1 LRIEISKTKVRG
13 GNVGAELAMGTW
25 SQERVR
31 VGQAGCGYW
40 GPNLLRN
47 LRENSKCAL
56 AAVADASPGRR
67 AFVAARFPEARISAD
82 WRDLISDPDLHAIVV
97 ATPASTHFEV
107 ARAALKA
114 GKHVLVEKP
123 LAMSVAEVD
132 ELARIVDRRGIVL
145 MVGHT
150 FIFNDAVRELRRMI
164 LEGELGQIVYLYSQ
178 RLNLGQLRSDVNA
191 WWNLAPHDVSI
202 QLYVTGDAEVSTVS
216 AMGRAFLQPG
226 IEDVVIS
233 NLTWRS
239 GMMGTI
245 HVSWL
250 DPHKTRQLTV
260 VGTRRMVV
268 YDDIGDYKLTVF
280 EKGFDR
286 VPRLGETMDFDMPP
300 SLHFKPRQGAV
311 VMPHRPVREPLSVEV
326 DHFLDCILLEKVPET
341 DALHARA
348 VVGVLEAAHASLK
361 QGGAP
366 APAAGARSGRSEGAR

>member
-1 LRIEISKTKVRG
+1 
-13 GNVGAELAMGTW
+13 
-25 SQERVR
+25 
-31 VGQAGCGYW
+31 
-40 GPNLLRN
+40 
-47 LRENSKCAL
+47 
-56 AAVADASPGRR
+56 
-67 AFVAARFPEARISAD
+67 
-82 WRDLISDPDLHAIVV
+82 
-97 ATPASTHFEV
+97 
-107 ARAALKA
+107 
-114 GKHVLVEKP
+114 
-123 LAMSVAEVD
+123 
-132 ELARIVDRRGIVL
+132 
-145 MVGHT
+145 
-150 FIFNDAVRELRRMI
+150 
-164 LEGELGQIVYLYSQ
+164 
-178 RLNLGQLRSDVNA
+178 
-191 WWNLAPHDVSI
+191 
-202 QLYVTGDAEVSTVS
+202 
-216 AMGRAFLQPG
+216 MGRAFLQPG